1 MPDDDM
7 ANEMVND
14 LDELRR
20 IGGSASIEPIAWDT
34 PPPELW
40 DRIAEAALHDRD
52 IPVATPAVTS
62 IDAARGRRRVD
73 ERWRLPLAAAAAVV
87 VVIAVGV
94 VAWMRPSD
102 DRTVVAGANLELLG
116 NAGEGTAELVD
127 RNGRLQLRLATSGL
141 DEPDGFTEVWMIN
154 TDLTELVS
162 LGPIRDDGT
171 YDLPAGLDPARFPIV
186 DVSFEPLDGDPQHS
200 GNSVLRGELTF

>member
-1 MPDDDM
+1 MSDDDD
-7 ANEMVND
+7 MVND

-20 IGGSASIEPIAWDT
+20 IAGSASIEPIAWDT

-40 DRIAEAALHDRD
+40 DRIADVAFGDRD
-52 IPVATPAVTS
+52 IPVGTPVVTS
-62 IDAARGRRRVD
+62 IDAVRRRRPTD
-73 ERWRLPLAAAAAVV
+73 ARWRLPLAAAAAVV
-87 VVIAVGV
+87 VVIGVGI
-94 VAWMRPSD
+94 VAWRRPTD
-102 DRTVVAGANLELLG
+102 VRTVVADANLELLG
-116 NAGEGTAELVD
+116 NAGEGTAELVE
-127 RNGRLQLRLATSGL
+127 RNGTLQLRLATSGL
-141 DEPDGFTEVWMIN
+141 EEPDGFTEVWLIN

-171 YDLPAGLDPARFPIV
+171 YDLPAGLDPAQFPIV